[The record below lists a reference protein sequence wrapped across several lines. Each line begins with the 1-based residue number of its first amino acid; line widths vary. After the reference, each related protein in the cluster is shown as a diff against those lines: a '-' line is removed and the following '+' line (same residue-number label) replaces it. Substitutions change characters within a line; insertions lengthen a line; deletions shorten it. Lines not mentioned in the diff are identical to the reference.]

1 MVSALKTITWQD
13 IIRTLNSDVCL
24 YELGQK
30 WGNEFLTA
38 DQRAAMIRQHQTE
51 LLDLQKELAELTEL
65 PLPSSATLIGIFMAR
80 CVIAGLTE
88 QNPEPGDELLLVSY
102 QNQASQFGTHWEVE
116 IYDPTAE
123 EKTLGVSELSYAEI
137 LGMKVA
143 IDEDADF
150 LSGLA
155 ALFSE
160 ITQTGLYDWERNAV
174 IYQRTAAQ
182 QAMESAM
189 YEFMEQTQQ
198 IAHFLDQYVT
208 AHPDDSQL
216 PDEIALFWPLTTG
229 IMAPLDADDPDSPMI
244 STMKQDSQLLA
255 RFKLRFGREFRE
267 FIKNHQI

>member
-30 WGNEFLTA
+30 WGTEFLTS

-51 LLDLQKELAELTEL
+51 LLDLQKELADFTGL
-65 PLPSSATLIGIFMAR
+65 PLPSSATLIGIFMTR
-80 CVIAGLTE
+80 CVINGLTE
-88 QNPEPGDELLLVSY
+88 QNPAPSDEILLVSH
-102 QNQASQFGTHWEVE
+102 QDQASQFGMHWEVL
-116 IYDPTAE
+116 IYNPVE
-123 EKTLGVSELSYAEI
+123 KEKTFGVSELSYAEL

-150 LSGLA
+150 FEGLA
-155 ALFSE
+155 ALFNE
-160 ITQTGLYDWERNAV
+160 ITQSGLYDWERNAV
-174 IYQRTAAQ
+174 IYQRAAAQ
-182 QAMESAM
+182 QAMESAI

-198 IAHFLDQYVT
+198 IAHFLDYYVT

-244 STMKQDSQLLA
+244 STMKQDPQLLA
-255 RFKLRFGREFRE
+255 KFKLRFGREFRE
-267 FIKNHQI
+267 FTKTQHP